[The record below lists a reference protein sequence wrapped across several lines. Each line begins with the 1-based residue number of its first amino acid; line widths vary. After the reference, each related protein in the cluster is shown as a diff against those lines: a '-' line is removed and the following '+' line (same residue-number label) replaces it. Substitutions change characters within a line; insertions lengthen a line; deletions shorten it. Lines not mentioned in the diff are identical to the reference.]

1 MKKAKTLSHRN
12 RRKSARYRAKLKA
25 KFRRVR
31 LRSELPDPLLG
42 PDQVLVEV
50 KAAGVNPV
58 DFKIRAGYLQ
68 GLLPHHLPLIPGWD
82 VAGVVRAVGIG
93 VQDWKPGDEIL
104 AYGRKDHVQFGT
116 YAELVALPDRM
127 IARKPSNVDFVTA
140 AALPLAG
147 LTALQALKAVGTGTG
162 DVVLVHAAAGGVGHL
177 QVQIAR
183 ELGAARVLGTASPR
197 NHEFVRS
204 LGAEPVAYGDA
215 LVDVVAELVG
225 GDGLVDAVIDNV
237 GGLAFDQSLQ
247 LVRDRARMTSIV
259 DGPRALEHGV
269 INTWARPNGE
279 QTQWLVDRVA
289 AGAIRVEVQQTFPLA
304 EAVKAHKL
312 LEGGHVRGKVVLTA

>member
-1 MKKAKTLSHRN
+1 MKAIAFTRFGDADVMSWQ
-12 RRKSARYRAKLKA
+12 
-25 KFRRVR
+25 
-31 LRSELPDPLLG
+31 ELPDPLLG

-289 AGAIRVEVQQTFPLA
+289 AGSIRVEVQQTFPLT

>member
-1 MKKAKTLSHRN
+1 MKAIAFTQFGDADVMSWQ
-12 RRKSARYRAKLKA
+12 
-25 KFRRVR
+25 
-31 LRSELPDPLLG
+31 ELPDPLLG

-50 KAAGVNPV
+50 RAAGVNPV

-93 VQDWKPGDEIL
+93 VQDWKPGDEVL
-104 AYGRKDHVQFGT
+104 AYARKDHVQLGT

-127 IARKPSNVDFVTA
+127 IARKPSTVDFVTA

-147 LTALQALKAVGTGTG
+147 LTALQSLKAVGTGPG

-197 NHEFVRS
+197 NHDFVRS

-215 LVDVVAELVG
+215 LVDTVAELIG
-225 GDGLVDAVIDNV
+225 GDGKVDVVTDNV

-259 DGPRALEHGV
+259 DGPRALEQGV
-269 INTWARPNGE
+269 INTWARPNAE
-279 QTQWLVDRVA
+279 QTQWLVDLVA
-289 AGAIRVEVQQTFPLA
+289 AGSLRVEVQQTFPLQ

>member
-1 MKKAKTLSHRN
+1 MKAIAFTRFGDADVMSWQ
-12 RRKSARYRAKLKA
+12 
-25 KFRRVR
+25 
-31 LRSELPDPLLG
+31 ELPDPLLG

>member
-1 MKKAKTLSHRN
+1 MKAIAYSRFGDADVM
-12 RRKSARYRAKLKA
+12 SWQ
-25 KFRRVR
+25 
-31 LRSELPDPLLG
+31 ELPDPLLG

-50 KAAGVNPV
+50 RAAGVNPV
-58 DFKIRAGYLQ
+58 DYKIRAGYLQ
-68 GLLPHHLPLIPGWD
+68 GLMPHHLPLIPGWD
-82 VAGVVRAVGIG
+82 VSGVVRAVGIG
-93 VQDWKPGDEIL
+93 VQDWKPGDEVL
-104 AYGRKDHVQFGT
+104 AYARKDHVQFGT
-116 YAELVALPDRM
+116 YAELVSLPDRM
-127 IARKPSNVDFVTA
+127 VARKPSTVDFVTA

-147 LTALQALKAVGTGTG
+147 LTALQALKVVGTGSG

-183 ELGAARVLGTASPR
+183 ELGAARVIGTASPR

-215 LVDVVAELVG
+215 LVDAVAELVG
-225 GDGLVDAVIDNV
+225 GDGLVDVVVDNA

-259 DGPRALEHGV
+259 DGPRALENGV
-269 INTWARPNGE
+269 VNTWARPNAE
-279 QTQWLVDRVA
+279 QTQWLVDLVA
-289 AGAIRVEVQQTFPLA
+289 AGKLRVEVQQTFPLA

>member
-1 MKKAKTLSHRN
+1 MKAIAFTQFGDADVMSWQ
-12 RRKSARYRAKLKA
+12 
-25 KFRRVR
+25 
-31 LRSELPDPLLG
+31 ELPDPLLG

-50 KAAGVNPV
+50 RAAGVNPV

-68 GLLPHHLPLIPGWD
+68 GLMPHHVPLIPGWD

-93 VQDWKPGDEIL
+93 VQDWKPGDEVL
-104 AYGRKDHVQFGT
+104 AYARKDHVQFGA
-116 YAELVALPDRM
+116 YAELISLPDRM
-127 IARKPSNVDFVTA
+127 VARKPSTVDFVTA
-140 AALPLAG
+140 GALPLAG
-147 LTALQALKAVGTGTG
+147 LTALQSLKAVGAGAG

-183 ELGAARVLGTASPR
+183 ELGAERVIGTASPR
-197 NHEFVRS
+197 NHDFVRS

-215 LVDVVAELVG
+215 LVDTVAELIG
-225 GDGLVDAVIDNV
+225 GDGKVDVVIDNV

-259 DGPRALEHGV
+259 DGPRALENGV
-269 INTWARPNGE
+269 INTWARPNAE
-279 QTQWLVDRVA
+279 QTQWLVDLVA
-289 AGAIRVEVQQTFPLA
+289 AGRLHVEVQQTFPLA
-304 EAVKAHKL
+304 EAVKAHRL

>member
-1 MKKAKTLSHRN
+1 MKAIAYTRFGDADVMSWQ
-12 RRKSARYRAKLKA
+12 
-25 KFRRVR
+25 
-31 LRSELPDPLLG
+31 ELPDPLLG

-50 KAAGVNPV
+50 RAAGVNPV

-93 VQDWKPGDEIL
+93 VQGWQPGDEVL
-104 AYGRKDHVQFGT
+104 AYARKDHVQFGT

-147 LTALQALKAVGTGTG
+147 LTALQALKAVGTGAG

-215 LVDVVAELVG
+215 LVDAVAELVG
-225 GDGLVDAVIDNV
+225 GDGLVDVVVDNA

-269 INTWARPNGE
+269 INTWARPNAE
-279 QTQWLVDRVA
+279 QTQWLVDLVA
-289 AGAIRVEVQQTFPLA
+289 AGSVRVEVQQTFPLT

-312 LEGGHVRGKVVLTA
+312 LEGGHVRGKIVLTA

>member
-1 MKKAKTLSHRN
+1 VKAIALTEFGDAEVMSLQ
-12 RRKSARYRAKLKA
+12 
-25 KFRRVR
+25 
-31 LRSELPDPLLG
+31 ELPDPLLG

-50 KAAGVNPV
+50 RAAGVNPV
-58 DFKIRAGYLQ
+58 DFKIRAGYLR
-68 GLLPHHLPLIPGWD
+68 GLMPHHTPLIPGWD

-93 VQDWKPGDEIL
+93 VQDWKPGDEVL
-104 AYGRKDHVQFGT
+104 AYTRKDHVQFGA
-116 YAELVALPDRM
+116 YAELISVPDRM
-127 IARKPSNVDFVTA
+127 IARKPSTVDFVTA

-147 LTALQALKAVGTGTG
+147 LTALQALKAVGTGSG

-197 NHEFVRS
+197 NHDFVRS

-215 LVDVVAELVG
+215 LVDAVAELVG
-225 GDGLVDAVIDNV
+225 GDGRVDVVIDNV

-269 INTWARPNGE
+269 INTWARPNAE
-279 QTQWLVDRVA
+279 QTQWLVDLVA
-289 AGAIRVEVQQTFPLA
+289 AGKLRVEVQQTFPLA
-304 EAVKAHKL
+304 DAVKAHKL
-312 LEGGHVRGKVVLTA
+312 LEGGHVRGKVVLTV

>member
-1 MKKAKTLSHRN
+1 VKAIAFTRFGDADVMSWQ
-12 RRKSARYRAKLKA
+12 
-25 KFRRVR
+25 
-31 LRSELPDPLLG
+31 ELPDPLLG

-93 VQDWKPGDEIL
+93 VQDWRPGDEIL
-104 AYGRKDHVQFGT
+104 AYARKDHVQFGT

-147 LTALQALKAVGTGTG
+147 LTALQALKAVGTGAG

-215 LVDVVAELVG
+215 LVDAVAELVG
-225 GDGLVDAVIDNV
+225 GDGRVDVVVDNV

-247 LVRDRARMTSIV
+247 LVRDRTRMTSIV
-259 DGPRALEHGV
+259 DGPRALENGV
-269 INTWARPNGE
+269 INTWARPNAE

-289 AGAIRVEVQQTFPLA
+289 AGSVRVEVQQTFPLA
-304 EAVKAHKL
+304 DAVKAHKL

>member
-1 MKKAKTLSHRN
+1 VKAIAFSQFGDPEVMSLQ
-12 RRKSARYRAKLKA
+12 
-25 KFRRVR
+25 
-31 LRSELPDPLLG
+31 ELPDPLLG

-93 VQDWKPGDEIL
+93 VQGWKPGDEVL
-104 AYGRKDHVQFGT
+104 AYARKDHVQFGT

-127 IARKPSNVDFVTA
+127 IARKPSTVDFVTA
-140 AALPLAG
+140 GALPLAG
-147 LTALQALKAVGTGTG
+147 LTALQALKAVGTGPG

-215 LVDVVAELVG
+215 LVDTVAELLG
-225 GDGLVDAVIDNV
+225 GDGRVDVVIDNV

-259 DGPRALEHGV
+259 DGPRALENGV
-269 INTWARPNGE
+269 INTWARPNAE
-279 QTQWLVDRVA
+279 QMQWLVDLVA
-289 AGAIRVEVQQTFPLA
+289 AGSLRVEVQQTFPLA

-312 LEGGHVRGKVVLTA
+312 LEGGHVRGKVVLTV